1 MDRAVKKTD
10 LFIRNRPKEVRKSY
24 GQFFTGQQ
32 TARFMASLLEIP
44 KQGPITILDPGSGTG
59 ILSAAL
65 LEQIENCGFKGEV
78 ELTCYETDELVLP
91 VLEENLQMTQSEASF
106 SLQFTILSRNYILEQ
121 ANSFEG
127 TLLDSLQ
134 QESKKYNLAIVNPP
148 YRKIAKDDPQALA
161 VPSICK
167 GDPNLYFIFTA
178 IALFNLEPDG
188 QMSVIIPRSWTSGL
202 YFRSFRN
209 YLVHSGSVEHLHL
222 FVSRSKVFDKDSVL
236 QETIIVKLRK
246 AKQAPK
252 ITMTSTESNADF
264 NTLTTFQASC
274 NTVIFGPDNY
284 FYLVT
289 NPKEVEILHKLSQFK
304 QTLPDIG
311 LKMKTGLTVDFR
323 VREDLRNNANENT
336 VPLFYSHHL
345 KGGRVEHPI
354 GKEGEWLETGK
365 KGLLQPNT
373 NYLFVKRFTAKEEK
387 RRLQS
392 SIYLADSFPDYELS
406 APRIKSISSRE
417 TSH

>member
-1 MDRAVKKTD
+1 
-10 LFIRNRPKEVRKSY
+10 
-24 GQFFTGQQ
+24 
-32 TARFMASLLEIP
+32 
-44 KQGPITILDPGSGTG
+44 
-59 ILSAAL
+59 
-65 LEQIENCGFKGEV
+65 
-78 ELTCYETDELVLP
+78 
-91 VLEENLQMTQSEASF
+91 MTQSEASF